1 VAPGN
6 LIIIIS
12 AHFKGHHHSS
22 HHPNA
27 HMIQIRRILGMKT
40 SRTPRKKIYY
50 YYIKA
55 FTGAGI

>member
-6 LIIIIS
+6 LIIIIPHITS
-12 AHFKGHHHSS
+12 P

-27 HMIQIRRILGMKT
+27 FMIQIRQILGMKT
-40 SRTPRKKIYY
+40 SQTQPETEIVIIIIILKL
-50 YYIKA
+50 